1 MLFNIS
7 QIKTHLGD
15 QECWF
20 GILKCTPQ
28 SFKFDSLIDV
38 NFSGLVIQSK
48 KKTLTSNKI
57 PQLNG

>member
-48 KKTLTSNKI
+48 KKNSNFK
-57 PQLNG
+57 